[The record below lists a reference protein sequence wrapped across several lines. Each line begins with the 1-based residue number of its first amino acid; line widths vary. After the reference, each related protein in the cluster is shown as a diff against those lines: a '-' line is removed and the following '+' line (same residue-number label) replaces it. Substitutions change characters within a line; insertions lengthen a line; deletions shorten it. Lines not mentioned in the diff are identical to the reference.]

1 MSEYNLMKIL
11 ILLSIFISSSIVSA
25 DIDFD
30 QKLDFIVAKQFSE
43 DTKAEIVEITYIAL
57 RDMDIDISSVDNFE
71 EFLDPFLD
79 EYFTEIKL
87 DIRELYLDKFTEEE
101 LSAYYDFISKESGLS
116 FLAKQIEI
124 SSDVLEI
131 SFKNT
136 NRMINRLNN
145 RLIRDYPELF
155 EDLY

>member
-1 MSEYNLMKIL
+1 MSEFNLMRIL
-11 ILLSIFISSSIVSA
+11 ILLSIFISSSIVSV
-25 DIDFD
+25 DFD

-43 DTKAEIVEITYIAL
+43 DTKEEIVEITYMAL

-101 LSAYYDFISKESGLS
+101 LSAYYDFISKESGQS

-124 SSDVLEI
+124 SSDTLEI
-131 SFKNT
+131 SFRTT

>member
-1 MSEYNLMKIL
+1 MKIL
-11 ILLSIFISSSIVSA
+11 ILLSIFISSSIVSV
-25 DIDFD
+25 DFD

-43 DTKAEIVEITYIAL
+43 DTKEEIVEITYMAL

-79 EYFTEIKL
+79 EYFSEIKL
-87 DIRELYLDKFTEEE
+87 DIRELYLDNFTEEE
-101 LSAYYDFISKESGLS
+101 LSAYYDFISKESGQS

-124 SSDVLEI
+124 SSDTLEI
-131 SFKNT
+131 SFRTT

>member
-1 MSEYNLMKIL
+1 MKIL

-30 QKLDFIVAKQFSE
+30 QKLDFIVANQFSE
-43 DTKAEIVEITYIAL
+43 DTKEEIVEITFTAL

-136 NRMINRLNN
+136 NRMVNRLNN

>member
-1 MSEYNLMKIL
+1 MRIL

-30 QKLDFIVAKQFSE
+30 QKLDFIVEKQFSE
-43 DTKAEIVEITYIAL
+43 DTKEEIVEITFTAL

-79 EYFTEIKL
+79 EYFSEIKL
-87 DIRELYLDKFTEEE
+87 DIRELYLDNFTEEE
-101 LSAYYDFISKESGLS
+101 LSAYYDFISKESGQS

-124 SSDVLEI
+124 SSDTLEI
-131 SFKNT
+131 SFRTT

>member
-11 ILLSIFISSSIVSA
+11 ILLSIFISSSIVST

-43 DTKAEIVEITYIAL
+43 DTKEEIVEITFTAL

-136 NRMINRLNN
+136 NRMVNRLNN

>member
-11 ILLSIFISSSIVSA
+11 ILLSIFISSSIFSA

-30 QKLDFIVAKQFSE
+30 QKLDFIVATQFSE
-43 DTKAEIVEITYIAL
+43 DTKEEIVEITYMAL

-79 EYFTEIKL
+79 EYFSEIKL

-101 LSAYYDFISKESGLS
+101 LSAYYDFISKESGQS

-124 SSDVLEI
+124 SSDTLEI
-131 SFKNT
+131 SFRTT

>member
-1 MSEYNLMKIL
+1 M
-11 ILLSIFISSSIVSA
+11 
-25 DIDFD
+25 
-30 QKLDFIVAKQFSE
+30 AKQFSE
-43 DTKAEIVEITYIAL
+43 DTKEEIVDITFIAL

-116 FLAKQIEI
+116 YLAKQIEI
-124 SSDVLEI
+124 SSDILEI

-136 NRMINRLNN
+136 NRMVNRLNN

>member
-1 MSEYNLMKIL
+1 M
-11 ILLSIFISSSIVSA
+11 
-25 DIDFD
+25 
-30 QKLDFIVAKQFSE
+30 AKTIQ
-43 DTKAEIVEITYIAL
+43 DTKARNCRVLATL

-101 LSAYYDFISKESGLS
+101 LAYYDFISKESGLS

-131 SFKNT
+131 RKELRIRIFT
-136 NRMINRLNN
+136 LRCIEPTHQRLQNV
-145 RLIRDYPELF
+145 
-155 EDLY
+155 